1 MFNDE
6 RINLEMTK
14 LKKFIII
21 LSLVLSLMFLIFKLF
36 VNYSREV
43 QFCLYSTEIIISI
56 TSLIILIGSSMI
68 KSDVKD
74 EFFFQKKQNYYNKS
88 FKILLYISLI
98 SYAVVIPATIVSGD
112 NSALS
117 SNMCINMIMTSS
129 LFFGYGYLRLRK
141 VYFNYNII
149 EEKNGLYYKN
159 VFKNIWKITKFFGV
173 IYLIALLISIFYMIN
188 NHNPISFII
197 SILLAFVSSV
207 LTNSI
212 YYLFISFMEKLF
224 YKEENNKKITTPT
237 IILLSVS
244 FVFLLLYIIFNLKYQ
259 IIINDGFV
267 GNQTSQIANLASS
280 LKSITEFLRFFS
292 VLGLVFLV
300 ADLFKNENKLMNKNA
315 ILVLSF
321 IIFITYEIF
330 WGRIQS
336 GFNLVIHDLSN
347 KIAMGEDSMDF
358 YINTISN
365 IQTTQL
371 IIKSLF
377 YSLLSLFILI
387 TNNKTMKN
395 NVGLRFI
402 FIIWIVVYM
411 LIPIAYFIQNETM
424 ILISSYVIVGILTLA
439 LMLFIFVSF
448 VRRSNKINFN
458 D

>member
-1 MFNDE
+1 
-6 RINLEMTK
+6 
-14 LKKFIII
+14 
-21 LSLVLSLMFLIFKLF
+21 
-36 VNYSREV
+36 
-43 QFCLYSTEIIISI
+43 
-56 TSLIILIGSSMI
+56 
-68 KSDVKD
+68 
-74 EFFFQKKQNYYNKS
+74 
-88 FKILLYISLI
+88 
-98 SYAVVIPATIVSGD
+98 
-112 NSALS
+112 
-117 SNMCINMIMTSS
+117 
-129 LFFGYGYLRLRK
+129 
-141 VYFNYNII
+141 
-149 EEKNGLYYKN
+149 
-159 VFKNIWKITKFFGV
+159 
-173 IYLIALLISIFYMIN
+173 MIN

-336 GFNLVIHDLSN
+336 GFNVAIHDLSN